1 MRVKEIER
9 TANVAWSPAT
19 QYPIYLVAGTA
30 AQQLDATFSTS
41 AALEVYSLNLADSTL
56 NMPLVSTI
64 PSDCRFHKLVWGS
77 HGMSSEDGGA
87 GFIVGG
93 TDNGGVY
100 CYSASKMI
108 KGDKDC
114 LQFKQD
120 KHTGAVKA
128 LDFNPFQA
136 NLLATGASDSEIHIW
151 DLNKPDSPMTPGA
164 KSQPPEEVACVAWN
178 QQVQHILASTFTA
191 RCVVWDLRKNEP
203 IIKISESMS
212 RMKSKSVAWHPEVAT
227 QLCLS
232 SEDDHT
238 PVIQLW
244 DLRYATSPV
253 KVFENHKRGV
263 LDIAWCAQD
272 SDLLLSCGKDN
283 RILCWNPN
291 SNKQNGE
298 VVYEVPTSTQWSFD
312 VQWCPRN
319 PGIISSSS
327 FDGHVTMYSL
337 MGGGHPVQPCNKV
350 ADSFNTND
358 PFAQG
363 AASQTSQQ
371 GDVMPLQKPPKWLRR
386 PCGASFAFG
395 GKLVSFEGAKALPS
409 SQQPASPREVFIS
422 QVVTETDL
430 ITSSSQLE
438 QSLMNGQYVEFCA
451 MKAANCQDIM
461 QESIWNFLRVNFEK
475 EPREHYIQLLG
486 YDKTDLAKKVAQHA
500 SGEDLGVGQGVD
512 ATELAQKMSLLDT
525 VDLQR
530 SVTGSG
536 QASPSVGS
544 KTPIS
549 RDEFNSS
556 ASSAFDEIAAQNKKT
571 PGSAD
576 ELSAFDDIAAQQ
588 KAKERPQSPLSIP
601 TDADADGLLSQALLM
616 GNFEAAVDICLSEDK
631 MAEAI
636 LLAIAGGPDLLS
648 RTQKTYFRKNKSSL
662 GRLISSVV
670 THNWSHIVQ
679 TCNLD
684 NWKEALA
691 LILTYAS
698 QDEFVSL
705 CDTLATRLESERAG
719 NLSMYASLC
728 YICSGNVD
736 KLVENWHRNTQA
748 NNTPMG
754 LQDLVEKVMVLR
766 KAVALSRGQEEE
778 VSTGLLANKLNGYA
792 SLLAAQGSMDTAMR
806 YLGNSTEVNLAILK
820 DRLFHALGQ
829 SSYGVQAPP
838 FPFNKVN
845 VVPQGVAPVQVP
857 TNRKAPSGQH
867 QTSPMYQTQA
877 GGTFNTNTTGSKS
890 YTAPNQYPTSSPY
903 GTMNG
908 QASTNL
914 GQGQGQ
920 TYGGQFYNPNSMA
933 STTGSNAAS
942 GASAPSKGPLA
953 HKYPSYPQPGY
964 DSTQQYGTGSYGHQQ
979 YQPTSYGGQSMPSNV
994 PYYGDSG
1001 ANPAGSQM
1009 VSQPP
1014 SNIYNP
1020 TNNAMTSMPQHAG
1033 ASSTLPSQ
1041 SSFMDHKPATAWNDP
1056 PLVKDR
1062 KPKQSES
1069 HSQAPLTSPLY
1080 GATPEANN
1088 QPAMPADQGPPGA
1101 PMNYSNLYNPQ
1112 EHQREVQA
1120 PPSNTSVPEP
1130 VQPPVAKQPIPSE
1143 HQVLQD
1149 IFGSLV
1155 KNCSSVASNAP
1166 MKRKLEDVNKKLE
1179 ILYDRLRAEML
1190 SQNVLLGLHQI
1201 VQAIQQY
1208 DYNAG
1213 IQVYTQM
1220 VSQGNFSEISSFMPG
1235 LKMLLQS
1242 AMQMQVYVQT
1252 Q

>member
-9 TANVAWSPAT
+9 TANVAWSPAA
-19 QYPIYLVAGTA
+19 QHPIYMVAGTA

-41 AALEVYSLNLADSTL
+41 AALEVYSLNLGDPTL
-56 NMPLVSTI
+56 NMPLVSTV

-77 HGMSSEDGGA
+77 HGMSPENGEA

-100 CYSASKMI
+100 CYSATKMI
-108 KGDKDC
+108 RGDTDC

-128 LDFNPFQA
+128 LDFNPFQS

-238 PVIQLW
+238 PIIQLW
-244 DLRYATSPV
+244 DLRYATSPL
-253 KVFENHKRGV
+253 KAFENHKRGV

-291 SNKQNGE
+291 SNKPDGE
-298 VVYEVPTSTQWSFD
+298 VVYELPTSTQWSFD

-319 PGIISSSS
+319 PAIISSSS
-327 FDGHVTMYSL
+327 FDGHVTMYTL
-337 MGGGHPVQPCNKV
+337 MGGGHPVQQSNKV
-350 ADSFNTND
+350 AESFNTND

-363 AASQTSQQ
+363 AVSQAMQQ
-371 GDVMPLQKPPKWLRR
+371 ADVVPLQKAPKWLRR

-395 GKLVSFEGAKALPS
+395 GKLVSFDGSKAQPS
-409 SQQPASPREVFIS
+409 SQQPAPPREVFIS

-430 ITSSSQLE
+430 ITCSSQLE
-438 QSLMNGQYVEFCA
+438 QALINGQYVEFCA
-451 MKAANCQDIM
+451 MKAANCQDTM

-500 SGEDLGVGQGVD
+500 SGDDSSVGQGVD
-512 ATELAQKMSLLDT
+512 ASELAQKMSLLDT

-530 SVTGSG
+530 GLSGSG

-544 KTPIS
+544 KTPVS

-556 ASSAFDEIAAQNKKT
+556 ASSVFDDIAAQNKKT
-571 PGSAD
+571 PGSGD
-576 ELSAFDDIAAQQ
+576 ELSAFDDIAAHQ
-588 KAKERPQSPLSIP
+588 KEKERPQSPLNIP
-601 TDADADGLLSQALLM
+601 SDGDADGLLSQALLM

-631 MAEAI
+631 MAEAV

-648 RTQKTYFRKNKSSL
+648 RTQKTYFKKNKSSL

-670 THNWSHIVQ
+670 THNWSHIIQ

-736 KLVENWHRNTQA
+736 KLVENWNYNTKA

-766 KAVALSRGQEEE
+766 KAVSLSRGQEQE
-778 VSTGLLANKLNGYA
+778 VTKGLLANKLNGYA
-792 SLLAAQGSMDTAMR
+792 SLLAAQGSMETAMR
-806 YLGNSTEVNLAILK
+806 YLGNSSEANLSILK
-820 DRLFHALGQ
+820 DRLFHALEQ
-829 SSYGVQAPP
+829 SNYGVQAPP

-845 VVPQGVAPVQVP
+845 LIPQGETPVQSP
-857 TNRKAPSGQH
+857 THRTAPAAHSL
-867 QTSPMYQTQA
+867 SSRMYQTHA
-877 GGTFNTNTTGSKS
+877 GATFNTSTTGSKS
-890 YTAPNQYPTSSPY
+890 YAAPNQYPTTTPY
-903 GTMNG
+903 STMNG
-908 QASTNL
+908 QASTNP

-920 TYGGQFYNPNSMA
+920 SYGGQIYNPNSMPS
-933 STTGSNAAS
+933 STASNAAS
-942 GASAPSKGPLA
+942 GASAPSKGPLS
-953 HKYPSYPQPGY
+953 HKYPQYPQAMPSY
-964 DSTQQYGTGSYGHQQ
+964 DQAQQYGPGSYGQQQ
-979 YQPTSYGGQSMPSNV
+979 YQPGYTGQSMSSHT
-994 PYYGDSG
+994 PYYGDSA

-1009 VSQPP
+1009 GSNQA

-1020 TNNAMTSMPQHAG
+1020 TNTMTSVPPQHAA

-1062 KPKQSES
+1062 KPKSES
-1069 HSQAPLTSPLY
+1069 HSQAPFTSPLY
-1080 GATPEANN
+1080 GMATESSN
-1088 QPAMPADQGPPGA
+1088 QQAMPADQGPPGA
-1101 PMNYSNLYNPQ
+1101 PVNYSNLYNPQ

-1120 PPSNTSVPEP
+1120 PPSNASVPEP
-1130 VQPPVAKQPIPSE
+1130 VQPVAKQPIPSE

-1155 KNCSSVASNAP
+1155 NNCSSVASNAQ
-1166 MKRKLEDVNKKLE
+1166 MKRKLDDVSKKLE
-1179 ILYDRLRAEML
+1179 ILYDRLRNEML

-1208 DYNAG
+1208 DYNTG

>member
-9 TANVAWSPAT
+9 TANVAWSPTT
-19 QYPIYLVAGTA
+19 QYPIYMVAGTA

-41 AALEVYSLNLADSTL
+41 AALEVYSLNLADPTL

-77 HGMSSEDGGA
+77 HGMSTEAGGS

-93 TDNGGVY
+93 TDNGGIY
-100 CYSASKMI
+100 CYNASKMI

-128 LDFNPFQA
+128 LDFNPFQT

-253 KVFENHKRGV
+253 KVLENHKRGV

-291 SNKQNGE
+291 SSKPDGE

-337 MGGGHPVQPCNKV
+337 MGGGHPVHQCNKV

-363 AASQTSQQ
+363 AASQQSQQ

-395 GKLVSFEGAKALPS
+395 GKLVSFEGAKTMP
-409 SQQPASPREVFIS
+409 QQPASPREVNIS

-438 QSLMNGQYVEFCA
+438 QALMNGQYVEFCA
-451 MKAANCQDIM
+451 MKAANCQDTM

-500 SGEDLGVGQGVD
+500 SGEDQSVGQGVD

-530 SVTGSG
+530 SISGSG

-556 ASSAFDEIAAQNKKT
+556 ASSVFDDIAALYKKT
-571 PGSAD
+571 PGSVD

-601 TDADADGLLSQALLM
+601 TDEDADGLLSQALLM

-705 CDTLATRLESERAG
+705 CDTLATRLESEQGG

-766 KAVALSRGQEEE
+766 KAVALSRGQEED
-778 VSTGLLANKLNGYA
+778 VSSGLLANKLNGYA
-792 SLLAAQGSMDTAMR
+792 NLLAAQGSMDTAMR

-845 VVPQGVAPVQVP
+845 VVPQGVTPVQSP
-857 TNRKAPSGQH
+857 THRTAPSVQP
-867 QTSPMYQTQA
+867 QNPSRMYQAQA
-877 GGTFNTNTTGSKS
+877 GTTFNTTTTGSKG
-890 YTAPNQYPTSSPY
+890 YQAPNQYPSTTPY
-903 GTMNG
+903 GAMNG
-908 QASTNL
+908 QASTTP

-920 TYGGQFYNPNSMA
+920 IYGGQFYNPNAMSSA
-933 STTGSNAAS
+933 TGSTAAS
-942 GASAPSKGPLA
+942 GASAPSKGPLS
-953 HKYPSYPQPGY
+953 HKYPSYPQPSY
-964 DSTQQYGTGSYGHQQ
+964 DSNQYGSGSYGQQ
-979 YQPTSYGGQSMPSNV
+979 PYQTPGYGNQSVPSNV
-994 PYYGDSG
+994 NYYGDSG

-1009 VSQPP
+1009 VAPQP

-1020 TNNAMTSMPQHAG
+1020 SNNAMTSTPQHVG

-1062 KPKQSES
+1062 KPKSES

-1080 GATPEANN
+1080 GMTPEANN
-1088 QPAMPADQGPPGA
+1088 QPAMPSDQGPPGA

-1112 EHQREVQA
+1112 QHQPEVQA
-1120 PPSNTSVPEP
+1120 PPPSASVPEP
-1130 VQPPVAKQPIPSE
+1130 VQPVAKQPIPSE

-1155 KNCSSVASNAP
+1155 KNCTSVASNAP

-1242 AMQMQVYVQT
+1242 AMQMQVYVQA

>member
-9 TANVAWSPAT
+9 TANVAWSPAA
-19 QYPIYLVAGTA
+19 QYPIYIVAGTA

-41 AALEVYSLNLADSTL
+41 AALEVYSLNLVDSTL

-77 HGMSSEDGGA
+77 HGMSAEADGA

-108 KGDKDC
+108 RGDKDC

-128 LDFNPFQA
+128 LDFNPFQT

-227 QLCLS
+227 QLCLA

-253 KVFENHKRGV
+253 KVLENHKRGV

-291 SNKQNGE
+291 SSKQDGE

-337 MGGGHPVQPCNKV
+337 MGGGHPVHQCNKV

-363 AASQTSQQ
+363 AASQASQQ

-395 GKLVSFEGAKALPS
+395 GKLVSFEGGKSLPS
-409 SQQPASPREVFIS
+409 SQQPSPPREVFIS

-438 QSLMNGQYVEFCA
+438 QALMNGQYVEFCA
-451 MKAANCQDIM
+451 MKAANCQDAM

-486 YDKTDLAKKVAQHA
+486 YDKTDLAKKVAKHA
-500 SGEDLGVGQGVD
+500 SGDDSVVGQGVD

-525 VDLQR
+525 SDLQR
-530 SVTGSG
+530 GMSGSG

-544 KTPIS
+544 KTP
-549 RDEFNSS
+549 
-556 ASSAFDEIAAQNKKT
+556 
-571 PGSAD
+571 GSVD

-588 KAKERPQSPLSIP
+588 KAKDRPQSPLNIP

-648 RTQKTYFRKNKSSL
+648 RTQKTYFTKNKSSL
-662 GRLISSVV
+662 GRLISTVV

-736 KLVENWHRNTQA
+736 KLVENWQRNTHA

-778 VSTGLLANKLNGYA
+778 VTSGLLANKLNGYA

-806 YLGNSTEVNLAILK
+806 YLGNSAEVNLAILK

-838 FPFNKVN
+838 FPFKKINLI
-845 VVPQGVAPVQVP
+845 PQGVTPVQNP
-857 TNRKAPSGQH
+857 TQRTASNAPSQASG
-867 QTSPMYQTQA
+867 MYQTQA
-877 GGTFNTNTTGSKS
+877 GATFNTNTTGSKS
-890 YTAPNQYPTSSPY
+890 YTAPNQYPTSPY

-908 QASTNL
+908 QASTNTA
-914 GQGQGQ
+914 QGQGQ
-920 TYGGQFYNPNSMA
+920 TYSGQFYNPNSMT

-942 GASAPSKGPLA
+942 GASAPSKGLLS
-953 HKYPSYPQPGY
+953 HKYPSYPQPVPSY
-964 DSTQQYGTGSYGHQQ
+964 DSSQQYGGYGQQ
-979 YQPTSYGGQSMPSNV
+979 LYQPGYPNQSMPSNV

-1001 ANPAGSQM
+1001 VNPAGSQM
-1009 VSQPP
+1009 TSSQP

-1020 TNNAMTSMPQHAG
+1020 SSNTMTSTPQHAG

-1062 KPKQSES
+1062 KPKQAES

-1080 GATPEANN
+1080 GVTPESNN
-1088 QPAMPADQGPPGA
+1088 QQAMPTDQGPPGA

-1120 PPSNTSVPEP
+1120 PPSSASVPEP
-1130 VQPPVAKQPIPSE
+1130 VQPVAKQPIPSE

-1179 ILYDRLRAEML
+1179 ILYDRLRNEML

-1242 AMQMQVYVQT
+1242 AMQMQVYVHT